1 MSEDRDVGILPDEQ
15 EPDDLDDLVEE
26 PDTGEEVPDAGA
38 GDEPEGDELVDEPP
52 AQAKRPGR
60 REREA
65 AARRGLEEKVERLE
79 RELGS
84 VRGQQQQQPRVDNS
98 AELARVAAYE
108 RDQLPLLPTDQQNA
122 YWYGKQ
128 QREFNNK
135 LAYQELVL
143 TDRLDKSS
151 WDAACRASPRR
162 QRFAA
167 QVEATLQS
175 ERQQN
180 RNPERETIYRYLL
193 GDELERQAGRRAPD
207 QRRAAARRVRA
218 QTTQPGGSR
227 SDVVRDRQPA
237 ASGQDYEGAMAR
249 LREKP
254 LW

>member
-26 PDTGEEVPDAGA
+26 PDTGDEEPDADAGEVP
-38 GDEPEGDELVDEPP
+38 EGGGPADEPP
-52 AQAKRPGR
+52 QQAAKRPGR

-84 VRGQQQQQPRVDNS
+84 VRGQQQQPRVDNS
-98 AELARVAAYE
+98 AEMARVAAYE
-108 RDQLPLLPTDQQNA
+108 RDQLPLLPFDQQRA
-122 YWYGKQ
+122 YWYEKQ
-128 QREFNNK
+128 QREFNSK

-143 TDRLDKSS
+143 SDRLDRAS

-167 QVEATLQS
+167 QVEAALLS

-193 GDELERQAGRRAPD
+193 GDEFERQAGRRVSG
-207 QRRAAARRVRA
+207 QRQAAARRVRA
-218 QTTQPGGSR
+218 QTTQPGASR
-227 SDVVRDRQPA
+227 SDVARDRQPA
-237 ASGQDYEGAMAR
+237 GAGQDYEGAMAR
-249 LREKP
+249 LRGKQ